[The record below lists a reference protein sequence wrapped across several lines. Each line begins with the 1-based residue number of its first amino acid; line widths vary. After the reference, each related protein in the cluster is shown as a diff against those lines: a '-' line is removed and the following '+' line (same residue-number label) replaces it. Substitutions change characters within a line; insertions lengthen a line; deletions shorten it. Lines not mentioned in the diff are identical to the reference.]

1 VAMHDFLTVEEA
13 ARVLRIGRTAAY
25 LAAKRYRETGGV
37 DGLPVVAIRGSLR
50 VPRRLLEAM
59 AGGPIDVRDTSPAVA
74 RGAEHR
80 RPARPSTAA
89 STIGRTSKPKRN
101 ATTNAQRS
109 LPFTG

>member
-1 VAMHDFLTVEEA
+1 VAGPDFLTVEEA

-25 LAAKRYRETGGV
+25 LAAKRYRETGGA

-59 AGGPIDVRDTSPAVA
+59 AGGPIDTRDSSTPVA
-74 RGAEHR
+74 SGDEPR
-80 RPARPSTAA
+80 RPGRPSAPA
-89 STIGRTSKPKRN
+89 SAIRRTSKPKRT
-101 ATTNAQRS
+101 ATNDAQRS

>member
-1 VAMHDFLTVEEA
+1 VAGPDFLTVEEA

-25 LAAKRYRETGGV
+25 LAAKRYRETNGA

-59 AGGPIDVRDTSPAVA
+59 AGGPIDTEGSSPSTK
-74 RGAEHR
+74 GANGH
-80 RPARPSTAA
+80 RPSRATSTPTTAVRRI
-89 STIGRTSKPKRN
+89 SKKRT
-101 ATTNAQRS
+101 ATSDAQRS